1 MREILFFTE
10 KSLFL
15 KKITSI
21 LNLFIYKLVS
31 GLRDAMDERITFL
44 EQPMKKNIHPKYQ
57 QVLFVDS
64 ATNTKF
70 VCGST
75 IATEGK
81 DTFKGVEY
89 PLCRVSVSSASHPF
103 FTGSKQL
110 VDAEGRVDKFKKRYA
125 RAEKKEEPQDESN
138 GESNE
143 ASKEETAKKA
153 PAKKTAKK

>member
-1 MREILFFTE
+1 
-10 KSLFL
+10 
-15 KKITSI
+15 
-21 LNLFIYKLVS
+21 
-31 GLRDAMDERITFL
+31 
-44 EQPMKKNIHPKYQ
+44 MKKNIHPKYQ

-75 IATEGK
+75 IATEGT
-81 DTFKGVEY
+81 DTFNGVEY

-125 RAEKKEEPQDESN
+125 KTSQKKDESQDESN
-138 GESNE
+138 EGSKDESAKQE
-143 ASKEETAKKA
+143 PAKKA
-153 PAKKTAKK
+153 KK